1 MWRGEHGPRAFQAPV
16 DVHASADGQ
25 VYMFRRRPNE
35 STASSDD
42 EELTLMEMRPR
53 VYPEQEQDRL
63 RSIQLLERE
72 VTDGDN
78 LNKLA
83 LQYGCKVKISFHS
96 WCYNFF
102 MHFPLQNKSPGIAWV
117 QWIYGGDH
125 DFSQLDK
132 SWYLWYP
139 TCQRWELEEQTI
151 LTW

>member
-83 LQYGCKVKISFHS
+83 LQYGCKVKIFNSC
-96 WCYNFF
+96 CYNCFYA
-102 MHFPLQNKSPGIAWV
+102 LSK
-117 QWIYGGDH
+117 
-125 DFSQLDK
+125 
-132 SWYLWYP
+132 
-139 TCQRWELEEQTI
+139 TE
-151 LTW
+151 